1 MNLRLFTSILL
12 SFVLFG
18 VSAQV
23 VWTEGTSWEVEYRSS
38 GDTRIFFLDEATMIE
53 DVVYYPLLEERQ
65 SKVDTLAFVRSEHG
79 DSLVYARRE
88 RASLEHLV
96 YDFSKP
102 FAYGDTII
110 YGDEFGEIFKE
121 YVEPESPELVYYH
134 DILEEGDSLPAWRG
148 IIYLIGYIEG
158 PLELFIEYAYGP
170 VNPDDPDE
178 LGGTDSPTGE
188 GDSGGNK
195 PKTTNVSHV
204 LFKTKGRPQSS
215 ITTVELEIICLDD
228 DPLHGY
234 TLEGIQAMQLGK
246 GRLFIY
252 RGRKYLLLDR

>member
-110 YGDEFGEIFKE
+110 YGNENGAIFKE

-134 DILEEGDSLPAWRG
+134 DILEEGDSLPSWRG

-158 PLELFIEYAYGP
+158 PLELFIDSTDGIGSTEEP
-170 VNPDDPDE
+170 T
-178 LGGTDSPTGE
+178 GGT
-188 GDSGGNK
+188 GGNK